1 MIADKVFLQ
10 SKIYMEKMN
19 VYQMWKQKVNSD
31 INEVRMS
38 VLIRELC
45 EYRDKCDC
53 TSYQRTST

>member
-1 MIADKVFLQ
+1 
-10 SKIYMEKMN
+10 MN